1 MKLHTLSLD
10 AFYPRDC
17 HRQARWVYP
26 ELGVCRL
33 RGRTA
38 ASVSSPVTQD
48 SPLLV
53 ALGSCGARG
62 SRATGRGSRSTG
74 HASLL
79 RDRYS
84 PIGKF
89 LIGCAAIKNARNS
102 NVINAKAIS
111 NRLQIEC
118 LGALFALHESLP
130 THRRPPLHGSRAGAR
145 GSQALSTAHESAA
158 SSAPTHGIIVLSY
171 ARRASLILSPD
182 ARPAAGSRR
191 GAKPASACGHLT
203 LRH

>member
-10 AFYPRDC
+10 AFYPQDC
-17 HRQARWVYP
+17 HWPARRIDP

-38 ASVSSPVTQD
+38 ASVSSPATQD

-53 ALGSCGARG
+53 ALGSGAVRR
-62 SRATGRGSRSTG
+62 SRATGRESRSAG
-74 HASLL
+74 HAPLL
-79 RDRYS
+79 TDGYS
-84 PIGKF
+84 PIGIF
-89 LIGCAAIKNARNS
+89 LIGCAAIKKARNS
-102 NVINAKAIS
+102 NAISAKAIS
-111 NRLQIEC
+111 MWLQRAC
-118 LGALFALHESLP
+118 FGAHFALHRPVL

-171 ARRASLILSPD
+171 ARRGSLIPSPD
-182 ARPAAGSRR
+182 ARPAAGNRR
-191 GAKPASACGHLT
+191 RTKPASACGHLT